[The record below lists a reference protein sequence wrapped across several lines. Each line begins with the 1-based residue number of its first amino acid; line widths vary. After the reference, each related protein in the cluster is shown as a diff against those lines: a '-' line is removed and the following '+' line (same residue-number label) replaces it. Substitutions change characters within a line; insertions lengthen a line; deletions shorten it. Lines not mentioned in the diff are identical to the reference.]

1 LYYRQLGLSKAEPN
15 LLLGIGVKTRGGV
28 AMDLKFAISII
39 GNFALIAGLAI
50 SGFHFFAEYHA
61 TGKWAKNVTGLL
73 AGLGLLTLAFALM
86 ITPANA
92 EVIAQIAQTKASVV
106 FLTISSGLLLAAIT
120 AFGIITYS
128 KPLRLLHQRRIQ
140 RDLNRDLPKIP

>member
-1 LYYRQLGLSKAEPN
+1 VGLSKGRTQPAARDWRPIQGRHCDGFEIRDFDHRE
-15 LLLGIGVKTRGGV
+15 LRADRGTGDLG
-28 AMDLKFAISII
+28 LP
-39 GNFALIAGLAI
+39 
-50 SGFHFFAEYHA
+50 FFAEYHA

>member
-1 LYYRQLGLSKAEPN
+1 
-15 LLLGIGVKTRGGV
+15 
-28 AMDLKFAISII
+28 MDLKFAISIV
-39 GNFALIAGLAI
+39 GNFTLIAGLAVY
-50 SGFHFFAEYHA
+50 GFHFFAEYHA

-73 AGLGLLTLAFALM
+73 VGMLTLAFALM

-92 EVIAQIAQTKASVV
+92 EVIAQIALTKASTV
-106 FLTISSGLLLAAIT
+106 FLSISSGLLLAAIT

>member
-1 LYYRQLGLSKAEPN
+1 
-15 LLLGIGVKTRGGV
+15 
-28 AMDLKFAISII
+28 MDLKFAISII

-106 FLTISSGLLLAAIT
+106 FLTLSSGLLLAAIT